1 MGYLLLKLAGP
12 LQSWGVGSKYNWR
25 KTSNEPSK
33 SGIVG
38 LVAAAL
44 GRRRTD
50 SVDDLAR
57 FGFAVRIDQA
67 GLYERDYQTA
77 KGRVFDSRLQK
88 WVPSKKGKHA
98 WETQRFYLADA
109 VFIAGLEVPD
119 ERVDEIANALL
130 RPAFPLYLGRRSCPL
145 AHKVLIE
152 SGTGS
157 MLVRLH
163 GLPWQATRRQLI
175 RREMDKSHV
184 NVPVAMDGSLSKG
197 EIVSVETVND
207 VPLSF
212 SQAERLYGQRQVARE
227 AWSIVNPFYDGS
239 GEEHDPMALLGE
251 G

>member
-12 LQSWGVGSKYNWR
+12 LQSWGVGSKYSWR

-50 SVDDLAR
+50 PVDDLAA
-57 FGFAVRIDQA
+57 FGLAVRIDQA

-77 KGRVFDSRLQK
+77 KGRKFDAASQK
-88 WVPSKKGKHA
+88 WVVGRDA
-98 WETQRFYLADA
+98 WVTQRFYLADA
-109 VFIAGLEVPD
+109 VFVAGLEVPD
-119 ERVDEIANALL
+119 KRVDEIANALL
-130 RPAFPLYLGRRSCPL
+130 HPAFPLYLGRRSCPP
-145 AHKVLIE
+145 AHKVLME
-152 SGTGS
+152 SGAGS
-157 MLVRLH
+157 MLERLH

-175 RREMDKSHV
+175 RREMDRGRVDVS
-184 NVPVAMDGSLSKG
+184 VAMDSSLSKG
-197 EIVSVETVND
+197 ETVSVETVND